1 MSQGYESKLLKAEQ
15 QIQSRVVVI
24 KWPEVREEKE
34 NDDIQCEIISRK
46 RTTTMSLLEKKRQ
59 YKPQDINIC
68 CFKLRIF
75 SLNRDAYKKM

>member
-1 MSQGYESKLLKAEQ
+1 MMTYS
-15 QIQSRVVVI
+15 
-24 KWPEVREEKE
+24 VRLFL
-34 NDDIQCEIISRK
+34 RK
-46 RTTTMSLLEKKRQ
+46 KTTTMSLLEKKRQ